1 MPSLR
6 LQPSSRF
13 RMSLPAAG
21 FLPFAGR
28 GRAAAGTAAVST
40 GAVSTAAVSTG
51 AFSTVAASSGAV
63 AACLRA
69 FVSAWLLAL
78 AMLVM
83 ATPARAEGFD
93 RQTSTQR
100 YRQWLDDFER
110 DFRRLRS
117 VPQATNA
124 DVERIFTDTLVPGS
138 RAVVL
143 VRKLNELRQNDL
155 SNLSG
160 GLLIA
165 LMRGAVVAG
174 DGGTYT
180 DTPPDLEPKVLRV
193 WYLHVAGGE
202 QLERY
207 FADPEAFKPYRLP
220 DNGTFERDVYPFL
233 LFEDGPRLRLGAVP
247 REFWNMLRF
256 LENLPYA

>member
-6 LQPSSRF
+6 LQPPPRLLTHVLDARARRGCRQF
-13 RMSLPAAG
+13 GFGTLLAA
-21 FLPFAGR
+21 
-28 GRAAAGTAAVST
+28 AAAGLR
-40 GAVSTAAVSTG
+40 
-51 AFSTVAASSGAV
+51 TVFMAG
-63 AACLRA
+63 
-69 FVSAWLLAL
+69 LLAL
-78 AMLVM
+78 AVLV
-83 ATPARAEGFD
+83 ASAPARADGFD
-93 RQTSTQR
+93 RQASTQR
-100 YRQWLDDFER
+100 YLQWLNDFER

-117 VPQATNA
+117 VPQATTA
-124 DVERIFTDTLVPGS
+124 DVERIFAETLVPGS

-143 VRKLNELRQNDL
+143 VRELNALRQKDL
-155 SNLSG
+155 SNRSG

-174 DGGTYT
+174 DGGLYT
-180 DTPPDLEPKVLRV
+180 DTPPDLEPKRLRV

-207 FADPEAFKPYRLP
+207 FADPEVFKPYRLP
-220 DNGTFERDVYPFL
+220 ENGVFERDVYPFL

-247 REFWNMLRF
+247 REFWNILRF